1 MYTQA
6 MNDRQM
12 TNRVNCAQWL
22 LQEYGYR
29 VSGDTD
35 WGKIVITDESA
46 NIPMHGKINSK
57 LVKNYFNY
65 HYFFRNIEHFETSLP
80 EILFNVS
87 LITSLRNFY
96 NKFALFF

>member
-1 MYTQA
+1 

-65 HYFFRNIEHFETSLP
+65 H
-80 EILFNVS
+80 
-87 LITSLRNFY
+87 
-96 NKFALFF
+96 